1 VFIIFQ
7 LTGSAYQK
15 LEEIIHSEQKTPD
28 EKLYVRLSMGIG

>member
-15 LEEIIHSEQKTPD
+15 LEEIIQSERTTLD
-28 EKLYVRLSMGIG
+28 EMLYIRLSMGIG